1 VCGHGIEH
9 AGKSSLRNASRNT
22 EEFWKICAHQPSED
36 RDGPVSFFN
45 NPRVDKVVEL
55 LMQKLEIPIPD
66 FRRSYRLRISL
77 NKKDKKVLLTG
88 VDSNGACYTLFRSL
102 KVTGLGPSVAVFP
115 CRGQNIQPFS
125 QQVENTKAT
134 DFSVQCT
141 FQGHYSEP
149 VLTLK
154 VPMAKLTSETSLE
167 FEMFYHVKRGIFEK
181 VEILNAESRATIG

>member
-1 VCGHGIEH
+1 VLINLQKTEMDQS
-9 AGKSSLRNASRNT
+9 ASLIIH
-22 EEFWKICAHQPSED
+22 E
-36 RDGPVSFFN
+36 
-45 NPRVDKVVEL
+45 RVDKVVEL

-77 NKKDKKVLLTG
+77 NKKDKKKVLLTG

-102 KVTGLGPSVAVFP
+102 KVTGLGPAVAVFP

-141 FQGHYSEP
+141 FQGHYNEP

-154 VPMAKLTSETSLE
+154 VSMAKLTS
-167 FEMFYHVKRGIFEK
+167 
-181 VEILNAESRATIG
+181 